1 VRAGGF
7 ALNRGR
13 LAFDLVFG
21 LLGAALVL
29 FLVLPLV
36 STFLATTPAEFV
48 QACLDPEVLRSIGL
62 TFAAGTLATLI
73 ALGTGVPLA
82 YLLARRKFRGKRLL
96 EAIVNLP
103 IVVPHTAA
111 GVALLLVFGRQGLVG
126 QWLLPLGWT
135 FTDTL
140 AGIVV
145 AMLFVSVPFLVN
157 LSRDSFCLVDEE
169 MERVA
174 RTDGAS
180 PWQAFWH
187 VTLPQAWRG
196 VLGGAV
202 MMWARGISEFGAV
215 VILAY
220 HPKIVPVLVYE
231 RFEGFGLRAAQP
243 VALLLI
249 LVAVLTFL
257 LLRLALLPERD

>member
-1 VRAGGF
+1 MSRA
-7 ALNRGR
+7 R
-13 LAFDLVFG
+13 LFFDLAFG
-21 LLGAALVL
+21 LLGGALVL

-36 STFLATTPAEFV
+36 SAFLVTTPAEFL

-62 TFAAGTLATLI
+62 TFGAGAIATAI

-82 YLLARRKFRGKRLL
+82 YLLARRKFHGKRLL

-103 IVVPHTAA
+103 LVIPHTAA
-111 GVALLLVFGRQGLVG
+111 GVALLLVFGRRGLVG

-169 MERVA
+169 LERVA
-174 RTDGAS
+174 RTDGAT

-196 VLGGAV
+196 VMGGAV

-231 RFEGFGLRAAQP
+231 RFEGFGLSAAQP

-257 LLRLALLPERD
+257 LLRLALLPERE